1 MSEISL
7 PILDGDEVG
16 VHDALAE
23 VIDRRKSALLY
34 RPGGNDLRVV
44 EFEDL
49 EKAAAGS
56 ARLLKDVPSQS
67 LQQLG
72 LNVLEQEADRA
83 VLTYGPSGANIALR
97 YNSPSL
103 GFHCD
108 RPNKPP
114 NTQDRQWYHYYPPN
128 RRDSNNPKRC
138 RVCGSPLP

>member
-7 PILDGDEVG
+7 PILNGDEVS

-23 VIDRRKSALLY
+23 VIDRSKSALLY
-34 RPGGNDLRVV
+34 PPGGNKLRIV

-56 ARLLKDVPSQS
+56 VRFLKEVPSQS
-67 LQQLG
+67 LEQLG
-72 LNVLEQEADRA
+72 FTVLQTEADRA
-83 VLTYGPSGANIALR
+83 VLTYGPPGANTARR

-114 NTQDRQWYHYYPPN
+114 NTPDRQWYHYYPPN
-128 RRDSNNPKRC
+128 RRDPNNPKRC